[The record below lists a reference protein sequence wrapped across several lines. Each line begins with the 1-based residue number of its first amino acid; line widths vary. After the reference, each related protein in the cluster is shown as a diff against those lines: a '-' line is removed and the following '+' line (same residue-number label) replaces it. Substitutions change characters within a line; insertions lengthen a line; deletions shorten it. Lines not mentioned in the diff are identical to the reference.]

1 MGEGGMKMVSSL
13 PLLSCELSVSVKE
26 NSERAVTCKDEMFI
40 SFYSIWV
47 FNVFSLFHW
56 ANIESSSALPNLV
69 IFTNSAVLY
78 IKEIDFCV
86 CKFGQ
91 IMIYA
96 DKEILIILR
105 APYCRGRHIH
115 IIFFSYFNL
124 EEKKTHCKIIKTCNK
139 II

>member
-1 MGEGGMKMVSSL
+1 MKMVSSL

-40 SFYSIWV
+40 SFYSVWV

-56 ANIESSSALPNLV
+56 ANIERSSALPNLV

-91 IMIYA
+91 IMIHA

-105 APYCRGRHIH
+105 ALIVAVVIYIL
-115 IIFFSYFNL
+115 FSFHTL
-124 EEKKTHCKIIKTCNK
+124 ILKKRKLIAKLLKPVIK
-139 II
+139 

>member
-56 ANIESSSALPNLV
+56 ANIESSSTLPNLV

-91 IMIYA
+91 IMIHA

-105 APYCRGRHIH
+105 ALIVAVVIYIL
-115 IIFFSYFNL
+115 FSFHTL
-124 EEKKTHCKIIKTCNK
+124 ILKKRKLIAKLLKPVIK
-139 II
+139 

>member
-1 MGEGGMKMVSSL
+1 MKMVSSL

-26 NSERAVTCKDEMFI
+26 NSEIAVTCKDEMFI
-40 SFYSIWV
+40 SFYSVWV

-56 ANIESSSALPNLV
+56 ANIERSSALPNLV

-91 IMIYA
+91 IMIHA

-105 APYCRGRHIH
+105 ALIVAVVIYIL
-115 IIFFSYFNL
+115 FSFHTL
-124 EEKKTHCKIIKTCNK
+124 ILKKRKLIAKLLKPVIK
-139 II
+139 

>member
-1 MGEGGMKMVSSL
+1 MKMVSSL

-56 ANIESSSALPNLV
+56 ANIESSSTLPNLV

-91 IMIYA
+91 IMIHA

-105 APYCRGRHIH
+105 ALIVAVVIYIL
-115 IIFFSYFNL
+115 FSFHTL
-124 EEKKTHCKIIKTCNK
+124 ILKKRKLIAKLLKPVIK
-139 II
+139 

>member
-40 SFYSIWV
+40 SFYSVWV

-56 ANIESSSALPNLV
+56 ANIERSSALPNLV

-91 IMIYA
+91 IMIHA

-105 APYCRGRHIH
+105 ALIVAVVIYIL
-115 IIFFSYFNL
+115 FSFHTL
-124 EEKKTHCKIIKTCNK
+124 ILKKRKLIAKLLKPVIK
-139 II
+139 